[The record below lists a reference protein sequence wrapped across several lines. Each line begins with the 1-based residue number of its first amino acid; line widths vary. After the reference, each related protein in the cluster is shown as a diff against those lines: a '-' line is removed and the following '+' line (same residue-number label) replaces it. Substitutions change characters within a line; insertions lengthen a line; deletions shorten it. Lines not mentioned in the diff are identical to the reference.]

1 MLHYVCNAEAQAV
14 QEQSPKKATAEM
26 YSAQILKVEEPA
38 KCTYR
43 ITVHVLALC
52 SLPEFGGT
60 E

>member
-1 MLHYVCNAEAQAV
+1 MCNAEAQAV

-26 YSAQILKVEEPA
+26 YAAQILKVEEPA